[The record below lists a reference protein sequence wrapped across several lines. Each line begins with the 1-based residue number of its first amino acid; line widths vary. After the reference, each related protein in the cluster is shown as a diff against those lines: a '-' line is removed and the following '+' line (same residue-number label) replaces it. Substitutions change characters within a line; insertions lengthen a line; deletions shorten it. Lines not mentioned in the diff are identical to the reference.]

1 MKREN
6 KENDVL
12 LPRKFGLF
20 CFILISITFLFV
32 FNGCKGSNDSSK
44 NSQISNTYFKEY
56 KNIPITVP
64 KSDKYGDPTGESKVV
79 GGEAVAIFDADGD
92 HIDDVAIV
100 TADPYYNIILN
111 KVDSLGNHTFTL
123 QSPTM
128 VGIQGDG
135 KTNNPSSVGLH
146 DFNNDGL
153 LDLYLGNYGKGNI
166 SLQYPRSTSG
176 VFDLS
181 TDNKTDAGLYRDSGY
196 RTYLSN
202 GNGTFT
208 YQDINGDADGS
219 TRSAVFADFDGD
231 GYIDMFTSNAPYF
244 GIWWQGSSAP
254 NELRKGKADGTF
266 GDDIIDTVVSND
278 PGDLWKDALARANKD
293 FKGAIVRDFDG
304 DGKPDIIISA
314 ISDIWDSYTENG
326 YNVWTQEPDGND
338 VDVDGDGNGDGGY
351 QGTWKRGILILR
363 NTSTP
368 GTISF
373 EDVSA
378 SAIDNALGT
387 TDQMHTYIT
396 VPADIDHDGD
406 LDLLASGPK
415 YFFAHNSYALNTDR
429 IRVYRNDSSSGTISF
444 TNITADSGIDALNDD
459 NKLASV
465 SSNAYPV
472 IVPKIMKDGSNAI
485 MTPLLSA
492 AAALDIDNDG
502 DMDWVA
508 IDRQLLA
515 RNPINGS
522 EFFCWIFL
530 NDGTGHF
537 SIVPSSTHG
546 LTHTGRDLSYADL
559 NQDGK
564 LDLVIV
570 NDSGG
575 GQQVD
580 SNNYIY
586 YNNIQNNNHWINIRV
601 RGVPGNAL
609 GLGTKVTVYKAGSME
624 ILGYEEL
631 RTDFAYRSKRP
642 ASLHFGLGNVD
653 NVDVKLVFPNGT
665 SKIVSGVSSDQR
677 VILQY

>member
-1 MKREN
+1 MKRESE
-6 KENDVL
+6 ENGVSS
-12 LPRKFGLF
+12 PGKFGLF
-20 CFILISITFLFV
+20 FVIAITSLLV
-32 FNGCKGSNDSSK
+32 INGCKGSADGDSSSRS
-44 NSQISNTYFKEY
+44 SQVFNTYFSEY
-56 KNIPITVP
+56 KNIPITLP
-64 KSDKYGDPTGESKVV
+64 KSDKYGDPTSVTKVV
-79 GGEAVAIFDADGD
+79 GGEAVAVFDIDGD
-92 HIDDVAIV
+92 DIDDVVIV
-100 TADPYYNIILN
+100 TADPYYNVILN
-111 KVDSLGNHTFTL
+111 KADLAGNHIFTL

-128 VGIQGDG
+128 VGIQGDS

-153 LDLYLGNYGKGNI
+153 LDLYFGNYGKGSMTLIN
-166 SLQYPRSTSG
+166 PRSTSG

-181 TDNKTDAGLYRDSGY
+181 EANKTDSGIYRDAGY
-196 RTYLSN
+196 RTYISN

-208 YQDINGDADGS
+208 YQNINADADGT

-231 GYIDMFTSNAPYF
+231 GYMDMFASNAAYF
-244 GIWWQGSSAP
+244 GIWWAGSSAP

-266 GDDIIDTVVSND
+266 GDNIIDGVVSND
-278 PGDLWKDALARANKD
+278 PGDLWKDALGRANKD
-293 FKGAIVRDFDG
+293 FKGAVVRDFDG

-314 ISDIWDSYTENG
+314 IADIWDSVENYLIDG
-326 YNVWTQEPDGND
+326 IWTQESDGND
-338 VDVDGDGNGDGGY
+338 VDVDGDGGY
-351 QGTWKRGILILR
+351 QGAWKRGILILR

-378 SAIDNALGT
+378 TAIDNALGS

-396 VPADIDHDGD
+396 VPADIDNDGD
-406 LDLLASGPK
+406 LDLLVSGPK
-415 YFFAHNSYALNTDR
+415 YFFAHNSYQYNTDR
-429 IRVYRNDSSSGTISF
+429 IRVYRNDSTIGTISF
-444 TNITADSGIDALNDD
+444 TNITSDSGIDALNDD
-459 NKLASV
+459 NQLASV
-465 SSNAYPV
+465 SDGVYPV
-472 IVPKIMKDGSNAI
+472 IVPKVMKDGSNAI
-485 MTPLLSA
+485 MTPLFSA

-515 RNPINGS
+515 RNPIDGS
-522 EFFCWIFL
+522 EFFCWVFL

-537 SIVPSSTHG
+537 SIVPASVHG

-586 YNNIQNNNHWINIRV
+586 YNNIQNSNHWINIQV

-609 GLGTKVTVYKAGSME
+609 GLGTKVTVYKAGSTE

-642 ASLHFGLGNVD
+642 ASLHFGLGGAD
-653 NVDVKLVFPNGT
+653 SVDVKLVFPNGT
-665 SKIVSGVSSDQR
+665 SKTVTGVSADQR
-677 VILQY
+677 VVLEY